1 MGKAKPLIAYPG
13 PAFYPAHENQDQTEK
28 DERDDAGMNQQ
39 YGVRCKLVAARHGLS
54 IFARR

>member
-1 MGKAKPLIAYPG
+1 
-13 PAFYPAHENQDQTEK
+13 
-28 DERDDAGMNQQ
+28 MNQQ